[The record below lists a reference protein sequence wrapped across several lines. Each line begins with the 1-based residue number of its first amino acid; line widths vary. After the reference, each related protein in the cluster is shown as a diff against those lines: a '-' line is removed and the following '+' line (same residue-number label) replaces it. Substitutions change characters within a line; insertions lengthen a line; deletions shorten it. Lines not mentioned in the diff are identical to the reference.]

1 MSKAY
6 CNVSISPVRA
16 SSADQS
22 EIVTQLLFG
31 EIVEIQETN
40 EPWAKI
46 TVLSDGYEGY
56 IDHKQVTPLSEKEVK
71 RWSEGLSYMT
81 DRQRLLRTPWGD
93 QWIFRGSSVPERLNK
108 FVIGNDIF
116 QFRDL
121 GAMGLASVI
130 DYAEEYMNT
139 PYLWGGKSPF
149 GIDCSAIVQVIYR
162 FFGYNLPRDASEQ
175 VEHGTEVN
183 FEDIKAGDLAY
194 FENSKKKITHV
205 GILDDHQNIIHA
217 SGCVRK
223 DKLTKE
229 GIIHAETGILTH
241 TLFVIKRM

>member
-6 CNVSISPVRA
+6 CNVSISPVRLK
-16 SSADQS
+16 SEDQS

-31 EIVEIQETN
+31 EMVEVQEITI
-40 EPWAKI
+40 PWAKI

-56 IDHKQVTPLSEKEVK
+56 IDHKQVTTLSQKEFK
-71 RWSEGLSYMT
+71 RWSEGLSYLK
-81 DRQRLLRTPWGD
+81 DRQRLLSTPWGN
-93 QWIFRGSSVPERLNK
+93 QWICRGANIPEGVNK
-108 FVIGNDIF
+108 FVIGNETF
-116 QFRDL
+116 QFKDEKENEL
-121 GAMGLASVI
+121 SSVI
-130 DYAEEYMNT
+130 EYAEDYINT

-175 VEHGTEVN
+175 VNHGTEVDFN
-183 FEDIKAGDLAY
+183 DVTPGDLAF

-205 GILDDHQNIIHA
+205 GILDGLGNIIHA

-223 DKLTKE
+223 DLFTSE
-229 GIIHAETGILTH
+229 GIIHSETGSLTH
-241 TLFVIKRM
+241 NLFVIKRM